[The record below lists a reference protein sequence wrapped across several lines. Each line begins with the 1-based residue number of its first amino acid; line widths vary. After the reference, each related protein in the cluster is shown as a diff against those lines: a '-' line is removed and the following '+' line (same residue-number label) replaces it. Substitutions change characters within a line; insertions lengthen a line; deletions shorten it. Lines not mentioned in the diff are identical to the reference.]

1 MGAAYCL
8 CQWGFSVV
16 PRLHCLVDA
25 VYMTTCQC
33 SQVFISGIFNVRWE
47 NELIISPPTKTSIYS
62 NTTWAEGGMDMFG
75 IWQTKPNYVFLFVKV
90 SVIVTTYSSCTFFYL
105 SCLFAHYRKVL
116 THRCASSHLSSLQQD
131 FCFSLVLFFHGP
143 ASRPHLSL
151 CLALRQNMKCA
162 LAESLCLWVSRPVG
176 SRAEGLNPPH
186 SLQIICG

>member
-1 MGAAYCL
+1 MSSLSLRRIMIPSSYKNFNLFKHHLGRGGNGYVRDMTDKAKLGLPL
-8 CQWGFSVV
+8 CEGVSNSHYIFLLHFS
-16 PRLHCLVDA
+16 
-25 VYMTTCQC
+25 
-33 SQVFISGIFNVRWE
+33 
-47 NELIISPPTKTSIYS
+47 
-62 NTTWAEGGMDMFG
+62 
-75 IWQTKPNYVFLFVKV
+75 
-90 SVIVTTYSSCTFFYL
+90 FYL

-116 THRCASSHLSSLQQD
+116 THRCASSHLSSLRQD